1 MLSKGG
7 DFDLWESLKVNSDK
21 DREGKIICVCVYI
34 YIYIYIYL
42 YIILMLEG
50 EKEDLNASK
59 KHLSMN
65 RHCHNLKMQ
74 NY

>member
-7 DFDLWESLKVNSDK
+7 DFDLWESLKVNNDK
-21 DREGKIICVCVYI
+21 DREGKIKII
-34 YIYIYIYL
+34 YIYICSSFL
-42 YIILMLEG
+42 LEG
-50 EKEDLNASK
+50 EKLDLDASK

-65 RHCHNLKMQ
+65 RHCHNSKTQ

>member
-1 MLSKGG
+1 MLSKGV
-7 DFDLWESLKVNSDK
+7 DFDLWESLKVNNDK
-21 DREGKIICVCVYI
+21 DREGKIQII

-42 YIILMLEG
+42 FIILMLEG
-50 EKEDLNASK
+50 EKLDLEASK

-65 RHCHNLKMQ
+65 RHCHNSKTQ